1 MLEKR
6 IEPVKGRTAEII
18 EWIMSSPDV
27 PDEGSVEFAVR
38 LSVEEVAENIVQ
50 YAYDDGQGYVVIS
63 TERIGDRLVITMKDG
78 GVAFNPLEKEDPDIN
93 LSAEERQIGGLGI
106 FLCKQMMDNVEYEY
120 ADGCNI
126 LRMEK
131 TIK

>member
-1 MLEKR
+1 MFEKR

-18 EWIMSSPDV
+18 ECIMSSPDV

-50 YAYDDGQGYVVIS
+50 YAYEDGEGYVVIS
-63 TERIGDRLVITMKDG
+63 TERICDRLVITMKDG
-78 GVAFNPLEKEDPDIN
+78 GVPFNPLEKEDPDLT

-120 ADGCNI
+120 ADGCNV